1 MQPPPLIRQ
10 PATYQNQSFRPRY
23 RPIYHHKEQGWIQWM
38 MANRF
43 VMIIVLILFLIIVGP
58 WLFCDVLGFNSL
70 CSIISGI
77 FSLIAKI
84 FHLVGL

>member
-1 MQPPPLIRQ
+1 MQSQ
-10 PATYQNQSFRPRY
+10 PVQHRTRRLHY
-23 RPIYHHKEQGWIQWM
+23 RPVYHTREQGWLQWII
-38 MANRF
+38 ANRF
-43 VMIIVLILFLIIVGP
+43 VMIIILIIFLLVVGP
-58 WLFCDVLGFNSL
+58 WLFCDFLGFTSI

>member
-1 MQPPPLIRQ
+1 MQRK
-10 PATYQNQSFRPRY
+10 QSNNLLSMRPY
-23 RPIYHHKEQGWIQWM
+23 YKPIYHPREQGWIQWI

-43 VMIIVLILFLIIVGP
+43 VMIIILIVFLIVIGP
-58 WLFCDVLGFNSL
+58 WLFCDVLGFQSI
-70 CSIISGI
+70 CSILSGI

>member
-1 MQPPPLIRQ
+1 MQTQFPSHHAR
-10 PATYQNQSFRPRY
+10 RPHH
-23 RPIYHHKEQGWIQWM
+23 RPIYHTREQGWLQWM

-43 VMIIVLILFLIIVGP
+43 VMIIILIVFLLVVGP
-58 WLFCDVLGFNSL
+58 WLFCDFLGFTSI